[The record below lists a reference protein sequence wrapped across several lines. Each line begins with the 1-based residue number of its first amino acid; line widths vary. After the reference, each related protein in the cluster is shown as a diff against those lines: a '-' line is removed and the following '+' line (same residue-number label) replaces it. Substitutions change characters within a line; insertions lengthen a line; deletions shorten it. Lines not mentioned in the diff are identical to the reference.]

1 MLRHT
6 VMDQTGLPCSALCTV
21 FPFKSGR
28 LAHAGSLGFSRCQLS
43 EALAGC
49 PQIGGRGWGGS
60 GWGLVV
66 VVGWA
71 ALVSLLSGPLLLPA
85 SSIIKHRGLRACD
98 LDRDAISLSGPLPTF
113 GTRRAAFTARN

>member
-1 MLRHT
+1 MR
-6 VMDQTGLPCSALCTV
+6 GASALAAV
-21 FPFKSGR
+21 SSARPWQVVLRSG
-28 LAHAGSLGFSRCQLS
+28 
-43 EALAGC
+43 
-49 PQIGGRGWGGS
+49 GGDGE
-60 GWGLVV
+60 V
-66 VVGWA
+66 